1 MLIDNLKIVQDNV
14 QNSVQKSNRNLN
26 ELRIIAISKTN
37 PVERIIEAFNVGLTD
52 FGENKAL
59 EFKEKSEIVKQN
71 VIWHFIGHLQTNK
84 VKFII
89 DKVDFIHS
97 VENFKLAVE
106 INKQAKR
113 ANKIQN
119 IFFEVN
125 TSGETS
131 KYGLNNYFELLELAS
146 KCEELENIKPV
157 GLMTMA
163 QFTDNENIIR
173 NSFSQLREFRDKI
186 SSKYFLIK
194 ELSMGMTNDYKIA
207 IEEGATML
215 RIGTAIFGNSGYSLS
230 WSEKWS
236 LRQQI

>member
-1 MLIDNLKIVQDNV
+1 MLIDNLKIVQENI
-14 QNSVQKSNRNLN
+14 QNSVQKCNRNLN
-26 ELRIIAISKTN
+26 ELRIVAVSKMN
-37 PVERIIEAFNVGLTD
+37 PVERIIEAYNAGLFD

-59 EFKEKSEIVKQN
+59 ELRDKSEIINQD

-84 VKFII
+84 VKNII
-89 DKVDFIHS
+89 EKVDFIHS

-106 INKQAKR
+106 INKQAKK
-113 ANKIQN
+113 ANKTQN

-125 TSGETS
+125 TSGES
-131 KYGLNNYFELLELAS
+131 AKYGLKNYDELSELAS
-146 KCEELENIKPV
+146 KCEELQNINPI

-163 QFTDNENIIR
+163 QFTNDENIIR

-186 SSKYFLIK
+186 SNKYFLIK

-215 RIGTAIFGNSGYSLS
+215 RIGAAIFGNSDYSLS
-230 WSEKWS
+230 WSKK
-236 LRQQI
+236 